1 MIKDPLISV
10 LIPLFNHQKYII
22 QCLESIL
29 KDSYANK
36 EIIIIDD
43 ASSDKSSTIV
53 DDWIKINNHII
64 TVKFHKSPYNKGLCS
79 TLNDLIDMSSG
90 QYLVMLASDDYL
102 LKDGI
107 QKRLDFLKTNPDK
120 CAVIGDCIVVDE
132 QGKTI
137 YSSGL
142 FDLRKANYKNY
153 FNDYGL
159 KKEILHN
166 FAIPGPVLM
175 VKKTFY
181 EEIGKYDESLL
192 CEDWQFYVKTIALNK
207 LGFIDFKVSAYRWDN
222 NNSCLNRS
230 LYIKRIMG
238 VCFTILENYH
248 RFRKNDKLRLLY
260 IFFRTSIH
268 AVRFTINQPKQ

>member
-36 EIIIIDD
+36 EIILIDD
-43 ASSDKSSTIV
+43 ASSDKSSIIV
-53 DDWIKINNHII
+53 DDWIKINNHKIS
-64 TVKFHKSPYNKGLCS
+64 VKFHKSPYNKGLCS

-107 QKRLDFLKTNPDK
+107 QKRLNFLKANSDK

-153 FNDYGL
+153 FHDYGL

-175 VKKTFY
+175 VKKMFF
-181 EEIGKYDESLL
+181 EEIGKYDEHLL

-230 LYIKRIMG
+230 LYLKRIMG
-238 VCFTILENYH
+238 VCFTILENYY
-248 RFRKNDKLRLLY
+248 RFRKYDKLRLLY
-260 IFFRTSIH
+260 IFLKTSIH